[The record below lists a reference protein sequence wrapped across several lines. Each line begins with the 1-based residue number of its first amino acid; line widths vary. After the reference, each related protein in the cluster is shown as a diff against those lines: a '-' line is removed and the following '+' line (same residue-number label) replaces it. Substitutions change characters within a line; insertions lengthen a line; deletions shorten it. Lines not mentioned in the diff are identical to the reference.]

1 MSADTT
7 TNRDTDGSNM
17 LATARET
24 VDAGI
29 EVLLR
34 RRRAAWPL
42 AIMRVAFGLIVF
54 AWTVT
59 LAFDANDLLGSDAL
73 VPPRFATQGRWNW
86 FDLDATGDI
95 WVALVVLMIAAVC
108 IVVGWRPTE
117 WLLLTFLVLV
127 AVQRRNPVI
136 LNSGDLLLRN
146 FALLLALCPTG
157 AALSVDRWRRFGRD
171 ALRTAPL
178 VAPWGLRLI
187 QLQMM
192 LVYFFAFWSKSGGL
206 WRNGT
211 AVSTVF
217 RLDDL
222 TRLDAPDW
230 LIANT
235 LLIAAFTWGTLAI
248 EVALATLLWHKPLR
262 PVMIA
267 LAVVLHLSIDV
278 FVLVGFF
285 GPIMLMG
292 LVSFSDPDR
301 WGERLTRITR
311 TMPR

>member
-1 MSADTT
+1 MRVDVATIR
-7 TNRDTDGSNM
+7 NARDTAMD
-17 LATARET
+17 
-24 VDAGI
+24 
-29 EVLLR
+29 VLLHR
-34 RRRAAWPL
+34 RRPAWPL
-42 AIMRVAFGLIVF
+42 AVMRISFGLIVL
-54 AWTVT
+54 AWTVS
-59 LAFDANDLLGSDAL
+59 LAFDASDLLGSDAI
-73 VPPRFATQGRWNW
+73 VPVQFATEGRWNW
-86 FDLDATGDI
+86 FALESTGAV
-95 WVALVVLMIAAVC
+95 WVALVVLMVAAIS

-178 VAPWGLRLI
+178 VAPWGLRLV

-192 LVYFFAFWSKSGGL
+192 LVYFFAFWSKSGEL

-222 TRLDAPDW
+222 TRLDAPGW
-230 LIANT
+230 IVANALI
-235 LLIAAFTWGTLAI
+235 IAAFTWGTLAV
-248 EVALATLLWHKPLR
+248 ELALAALLWCKPLR
-262 PVMIA
+262 PLLVV
-267 LAVVLHLSIDV
+267 LAVLLHLSIDL

-285 GPIMLMG
+285 GPIMLTG
-292 LVSFSDPDR
+292 LVAFSDPDR
-301 WGERLTRITR
+301 WGERVTRR
-311 TMPR
+311 LGPTMPT